1 MKLSCDPRSPDYS
14 PLVRYAEVLFEDK
27 KLNNVIDV
35 DEGAGVA
42 TVYAVDSEGKVVLDP
57 SKPNEPGTQ
66 QVHGKLTLLFRPQ
79 AIFEYGAALNHNR
92 TAHWLLSCGK
102 EAQNLGHLSVQVGV
116 HIEEGLEFLEQ
127 LNDLPGEVLAAIE
140 RLKVLAGAFKD
151 GSKLAA
157 FKNEEKALDALCDAD
172 VTGNGVAYLAGWN
185 KPRADSKVLSAN
197 EAKLVNGKPV
207 LLPGG
212 KIGKPE
218 GWSAADLSDC
228 V

>member
-1 MKLSCDPRSPDYS
+1 MKLSCDPKSPDYS
-14 PLVRYAEVLFEDK
+14 PLVRYAEVLFEDR

-42 TVYAVDSEGKVVLDP
+42 TVYAVDSDGKAVLDP

-66 QVHGKLTLLFRPQ
+66 QITGQMTLLFRPQ

-92 TAHWLLSCGK
+92 TAHWLQACGK

-116 HIEEGLEFLEQ
+116 HIEESLEFLEQ
-127 LNDLPGEVLAAIE
+127 LNDLPGEDLAAIE